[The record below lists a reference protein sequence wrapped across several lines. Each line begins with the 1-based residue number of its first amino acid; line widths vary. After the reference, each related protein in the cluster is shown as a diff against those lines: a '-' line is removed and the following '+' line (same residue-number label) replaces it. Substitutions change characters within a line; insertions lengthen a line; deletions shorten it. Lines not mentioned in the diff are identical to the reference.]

1 MPGSRDA
8 RGRSMRLLRYRERVA
23 MYDLGERLEVRCNI
37 EGRDFMFETGAVAK
51 QADGAVLV
59 SFGESMV
66 LVTATA
72 SHTIREGIDF
82 FPMVVDYQEMAYAA
96 GKIPG
101 GFFKR
106 EGRPSEKEILTAR
119 LIDRPLRPLFPKGF
133 LNEVQIIATVL
144 SADQENDTDVLAIC
158 GASAALQIS
167 EIPFKGPIAGV
178 RVGRVKGQWVSNPTR
193 SMLQESDVNLI
204 VAGNRDGVVMVEGGG
219 QELSEDDLLDAIFFG
234 HRALQPILDIQEE
247 LKKKCIESENGR
259 RRKAGEAEISTIEK
273 RTVPEATLDSV
284 LGQSVLLKEE
294 PLRGRIRA
302 ASEKIQQALAISRKK
317 SRNEQLEKVRQET
330 LAPLL
335 TEFPKQAGEFK
346 AYYEALEKSILRQPI
361 LQGNRRID
369 GRAFNEVRP
378 IHIQVGWLPRT
389 HGSARFTRGETQASA
404 VVTLG
409 SGDDE
414 QKIDALT
421 GETFKTFM
429 LHYNFPP
436 YSVGEVRML
445 RGPSRRDIGHGAL
458 AERSISRVLPS
469 NEKFPYTIR
478 IVSEVLESNG
488 SSSMATVCGG
498 SLALM
503 DAGVQIKSPVAGIAM
518 GLIKEGEKVVVL
530 TDILGD
536 EDHYGDMDFKVAGT
550 KTGITGF
557 QMDIKISGVTREIL
571 RQALAQAREGR
582 EFILGKMEEALPGPR
597 QELSPYAPRFLSLR
611 IKPDRIRE
619 IIGPQGKIIRGIQD
633 ETGVKINVED
643 DGLVQIFS
651 PDSGS
656 ANKAADRIRN
666 LIKEAVVGEIY
677 LGRVTSI
684 ARKPDGKEFGA
695 FVEIFPGMDGLVH
708 ISQLANE
715 RVRNVEDV
723 LKQGDQVLV
732 KVIGIDERGKIK
744 LSRKE
749 ALGLPWPEKK
759 E

>member
-1 MPGSRDA
+1 MSTHGT
-8 RGRSMRLLRYRERVA
+8 
-23 MYDLGERLEVRCNI
+23 RLEVRCNLG
-37 EGRDFMFETGAVAK
+37 GRDFVIETGAVAK

-59 SFGESMV
+59 TFGESIV

-72 SHTIREGIDF
+72 SRTIREGIDF
-82 FPMVVDYQEMAYAA
+82 FPLTVDYQEMAYAA

-106 EGRPSEKEILTAR
+106 EGRPSEKEILTSR

-144 SADQENDTDVLAIC
+144 SADQENDPDVLAIC
-158 GASAALQIS
+158 GASAALEIS
-167 EIPFKGPIAGV
+167 EIPFQGPIAGV
-178 RVGRVKGQWVSNPTR
+178 RVGRIQGQWVCNPTVTQ
-193 SMLQESDVNLI
+193 LKESDVNLI
-204 VAGNRDGVVMVEGGG
+204 VAGSREGVVMVEGGG
-219 QELSEDDLLDAIFFG
+219 QEISEEELLEAVFFG
-234 HRALQPILDIQEE
+234 HQSLQPILGIQEE
-247 LKKKCIESENGR
+247 LKRQRVDRENEE
-259 RRKAGEAEISTIEK
+259 RKAGGEPEIRTVEK
-273 RTVPEATLDSV
+273 RPVPEPSLDPV
-284 LGQSVLLKEE
+284 MGKSVLLADESIRE
-294 PLRGRIRA
+294 RIRTA
-302 ASEKIQQALAISRKK
+302 GQGKILQALAIARKK
-317 SRNEQLEKVRQET
+317 VRNEELEKTRQET

-335 TEFPKQAGEFK
+335 EEHPEQAGPIK
-346 AYYEALEKSILRQPI
+346 AYYEALEKFVVRRLM
-361 LQGNRRID
+361 LQENRRID

-389 HGSARFTRGETQASA
+389 HGSARFTRGETQVSA

-409 SGDDE
+409 SADDE

-421 GETFKTFM
+421 GETFKSFM

-436 YSVGEVRML
+436 YSVGEVRMM

-458 AERSISRVLPS
+458 AERSISRILPS
-469 NEKFPYTIR
+469 NEKNPYTIR

-488 SSSMATVCGG
+488 SSSMATVCGA

-503 DAGVQIKSPVAGIAM
+503 DAGVQIKRPVAGIAM

-536 EDHYGDMDFKVAGT
+536 EDHHGDMDFKVAGSRV
-550 KTGITGF
+550 GITGF

-582 EFILGKMEEALPGPR
+582 EFILGKMENALSGPKP
-597 QELSPYAPRFLSLR
+597 EMSPYAPRFLNLR
-611 IKPDRIRE
+611 VKPDRIRE

-643 DGLVQIFS
+643 DGSVHIFS
-651 PDSGS
+651 PDSQ
-656 ANKAADRIRN
+656 AAQKAANIIRDM
-666 LIKEAVVGEIY
+666 IKEAEVGEFY
-677 LGRVTSI
+677 MGRVTSI

-695 FVEIFPGMDGLVH
+695 FVEIFPGTDGLVH
-708 ISQLANE
+708 ISQLAKE

-723 LKQGDQVLV
+723 VKEGDQVLV

-749 ALGLPWPEKK
+749 ALGHPWPEKK

>member
-1 MPGSRDA
+1 MSAHGT
-8 RGRSMRLLRYRERVA
+8 
-23 MYDLGERLEVRCNI
+23 RLEVRCNLG
-37 EGRDFMFETGAVAK
+37 GRDFIVETGAVAK

-59 SFGESMV
+59 TFGESIV

-72 SHTIREGIDF
+72 SRTIREGIDF
-82 FPMVVDYQEMAYAA
+82 FPLVVDYQEMAYAA

-106 EGRPSEKEILTAR
+106 EGRPSEKEILTSR

-144 SADQENDTDVLAIC
+144 SADQENDPDVLAIC
-158 GASAALQIS
+158 GASAALEIS
-167 EIPFKGPIAGV
+167 DIPFQGPIAGV
-178 RVGRVKGQWVSNPTR
+178 RVGRIQGQWVCNPTG
-193 SMLQESDVNLI
+193 SQLKESDVNLI
-204 VAGNRDGVVMVEGGG
+204 VAGSREGVVMVEGGG
-219 QELSEDDLLDAIFFG
+219 QEISEEELLEAIFFG
-234 HRALQPILDIQEE
+234 HRSLQPILGIQEE
-247 LKKKCIESENGR
+247 LKGKRIELENEQ
-259 RRKAGEAEISTIEK
+259 RKAAGEPEIKTVEK
-273 RTVPEATLDSV
+273 KAVPELSFDPV
-284 LGQSVLLKEE
+284 LGKPVLLADESIRE
-294 PLRGRIRA
+294 RIRTA
-302 ASEKIQQALAISRKK
+302 GQGKILQALAIAQKK
-317 SRNEQLEKVRQET
+317 VRNELLEKTRQET

-335 TEFPKQAGEFK
+335 EEFPDKAGPIK
-346 AYYEALEKSILRQPI
+346 AYYEALEKFVVRRPI
-361 LQGNRRID
+361 LQEKRRVD

-389 HGSARFTRGETQASA
+389 HGSARFTRGETQVSA

-409 SGDDE
+409 SADDE

-436 YSVGEVRML
+436 YSVGEVRMM

-458 AERSISRVLPS
+458 AERSISRILPS
-469 NEKFPYTIR
+469 NEKNPYTIR

-488 SSSMATVCGG
+488 SSSMATVCGA

-503 DAGVQIKSPVAGIAM
+503 DAGIQIKRPVAGIAM

-536 EDHYGDMDFKVAGT
+536 EDHHGDMDFKVAGSR
-550 KTGITGF
+550 TGITGF
-557 QMDIKISGVTREIL
+557 QMDIKISGVTRDIL

-582 EFILGKMEEALPGPR
+582 EFILGKMENALSGPR
-597 QELSPYAPRFLSLR
+597 AEMSPYAPRFLSLR

-643 DGLVQIFS
+643 DGSVHIFS
-651 PDSGS
+651 PDSQ
-656 ANKAADRIRN
+656 AAQRAADIIREM
-666 LIKEAVVGEIY
+666 IKEAQVGEFY
-677 LGRVTSI
+677 MGRVASI

-695 FVEIFPGMDGLVH
+695 FVEIFPGTDGLVH

-723 LKQGDQVLV
+723 LKEGDQVLV

-749 ALGLPWPEKK
+749 ALGHPWPEKK
-759 E
+759 

>member
-1 MPGSRDA
+1 
-8 RGRSMRLLRYRERVA
+8 
-23 MYDLGERLEVRCNI
+23 
-37 EGRDFMFETGAVAK
+37 
-51 QADGAVLV
+51 
-59 SFGESMV
+59 MV

-72 SHTIREGIDF
+72 SRTIREGIDF

-144 SADQENDTDVLAIC
+144 SADQENDPDVLAIC
-158 GASAALQIS
+158 GASTALQIS
-167 EIPFKGPIAGV
+167 DIPFQGPIAGV
-178 RVGRVKGQWVSNPTR
+178 RVGRIQGRWVCNP
-193 SMLQESDVNLI
+193 SGSQLSQSDVNLV
-204 VAGNRDGVVMVEGGG
+204 VAGSREGVVMVEGGG
-219 QELSEDDLLDAIFFG
+219 QEISEEDLLEAIFFG
-234 HRALQPILDIQEE
+234 HRSLQPILDIQDE
-247 LKKKCIESENGR
+247 LKRKTIEAENEQR
-259 RRKAGEAEISTIEK
+259 RAAGEAEIANIEK
-273 RTVPEATLDSV
+273 RPVPQLVPDPV
-284 LGQSVLLKEE
+284 LGKSVLLADESIRE
-294 PLRGRIRA
+294 RIRA
-302 ASEKIQQALAISRKK
+302 AGREKILQALSFSKK
-317 SRNEQLEKVRQET
+317 KVRTEQLEKARQET
-330 LAPLL
+330 LDALL
-335 TEFPKQAGEFK
+335 EEFPKKAGEIK
-346 AYYEALEKSILRQPI
+346 AYYEAVEKFVVRQPI
-361 LQGNRRID
+361 LQGNRRVD
-369 GRAFNEVRP
+369 GRRFNEVRP

-389 HGSARFTRGETQASA
+389 HGSARFTRGETQISA

-409 SGDDE
+409 SAEDE

-421 GETFKTFM
+421 GETFKSFM

-458 AERSISRVLPS
+458 AERSISRILPS
-469 NEKFPYTIR
+469 SEKFPYTVR

-488 SSSMATVCGG
+488 SSSMATVCGS

-503 DAGVQIKSPVAGIAM
+503 DAGVQIKRPVAGIAM

-530 TDILGD
+530 TDIMGD
-536 EDHYGDMDFKVAGT
+536 EDHHGDMDFKVAGSR
-550 KTGITGF
+550 TGITGF

-582 EFILGKMEEALPGPR
+582 EFILQKMEEALPRPR
-597 QELSPYAPRFLSLR
+597 AEMSPYAPRFLSLR

-643 DGLVQIFS
+643 DGSVHIFS
-651 PDSGS
+651 PDSQ
-656 ANKAADRIRN
+656 AAQKAADKIRD
-666 LIKEAVVGEIY
+666 LIKEAEVGQFY
-677 LGRVTSI
+677 MGRVTSI
-684 ARKPDGKEFGA
+684 ARKQDGKEFGA
-695 FVEIFPGMDGLVH
+695 FVEIFPGTDGLVH

-723 LKQGDQVLV
+723 LKEGDQVLV

-749 ALGLPWPEKK
+749 ALGHPWPPK

>member
-1 MPGSRDA
+1 MSA
-8 RGRSMRLLRYRERVA
+8 HET
-23 MYDLGERLEVRCNI
+23 RLEVRCNLG
-37 EGRDFMFETGAVAK
+37 GRDFIVETGAVAK

-59 SFGESMV
+59 TFGESIV

-72 SHTIREGIDF
+72 SRTIREGIDF
-82 FPMVVDYQEMAYAA
+82 FPLVVDYQEMAYAA

-106 EGRPSEKEILTAR
+106 EGRPSEKEILTSR

-144 SADQENDTDVLAIC
+144 SADQENDPDVLAIC
-158 GASAALQIS
+158 GASAALEIS
-167 EIPFKGPIAGV
+167 DIPFQGPIAGV
-178 RVGRVKGQWVSNPTR
+178 RVGRIQGQWVCNPTV
-193 SMLQESDVNLI
+193 SQLKESDVNLI
-204 VAGNRDGVVMVEGGG
+204 VAGSREGVVMVEGGG
-219 QELSEDDLLDAIFFG
+219 QEISEEELLEALFFG
-234 HRALQPILDIQEE
+234 HRSLQPILGIQEE
-247 LKKKCIESENGR
+247 LKGKKIELENEQ
-259 RRKAGEAEISTIEK
+259 RKAAGQPEIRTAEK
-273 RTVPEATLDSV
+273 RPVPELSFDPV
-284 LGQSVLLKEE
+284 LGKPVLLADESIRE
-294 PLRGRIRA
+294 RIRTA
-302 ASEKIQQALAISRKK
+302 GQGKILQALAIAKK
-317 SRNEQLEKVRQET
+317 KLRNEQLEKARQET

-335 TEFPKQAGEFK
+335 EEFPEKAGPIK
-346 AYYEALEKSILRQPI
+346 AYYEALEKFVVRRPI
-361 LQGNRRID
+361 LQENRRVD

-389 HGSARFTRGETQASA
+389 HGSARFTRGETQVSA
-404 VVTLG
+404 AVTLG
-409 SGDDE
+409 SADDE

-421 GETFKTFM
+421 GETFKSFM

-436 YSVGEVRML
+436 YSVGEVRMM

-458 AERSISRVLPS
+458 AERSISRILPS
-469 NEKFPYTIR
+469 NEKNPYTIR

-488 SSSMATVCGG
+488 SSSMATVCGA

-503 DAGVQIKSPVAGIAM
+503 DAGVQIKRPAAGIAM

-536 EDHYGDMDFKVAGT
+536 EDHHGDMDFKVAGSR
-550 KTGITGF
+550 TGITGF
-557 QMDIKISGVTREIL
+557 QMDIKISGVTRDIL

-582 EFILGKMEEALPGPR
+582 EFILGKMENALSGPR
-597 QELSPYAPRFLSLR
+597 AEMSPYAPRFLSLR
-611 IKPDRIRE
+611 IRPDRIRE

-643 DGLVQIFS
+643 DGSVHIFS
-651 PDSGS
+651 PDSQ
-656 ANKAADRIRN
+656 AAQKAADIIRE
-666 LIKEAVVGEIY
+666 LIKEAEVGEFY
-677 LGRVTSI
+677 LGRVSSI

-695 FVEIFPGMDGLVH
+695 FVEIFPGTDGLVH

-723 LKQGDQVLV
+723 LKEGDQVLV

-749 ALGLPWPEKK
+749 ALGHPWPEKK
-759 E
+759 

>member
-1 MPGSRDA
+1 MSTHGT
-8 RGRSMRLLRYRERVA
+8 
-23 MYDLGERLEVRCNI
+23 RLEVRCNLG
-37 EGRDFMFETGAVAK
+37 GRDFVIETGAVAK

-59 SFGESMV
+59 TFGESIV

-72 SHTIREGIDF
+72 SRTIREGIDF
-82 FPMVVDYQEMAYAA
+82 FPLTVDYQEMAYAA

-106 EGRPSEKEILTAR
+106 EGRPSEKEILTSR

-144 SADQENDTDVLAIC
+144 SADQENDPDVLAIC
-158 GASAALQIS
+158 GASAALEIS
-167 EIPFKGPIAGV
+167 EIPFQGPIAGV
-178 RVGRVKGQWVSNPTR
+178 RVGRIQGQWVCNPTVTQ
-193 SMLQESDVNLI
+193 LKESDVNLI
-204 VAGNRDGVVMVEGGG
+204 VAGSREGVVMVEGGG
-219 QELSEDDLLDAIFFG
+219 QEISEEELLEAVFFG
-234 HRALQPILDIQEE
+234 HQSLQPILGIQEE
-247 LKKKCIESENGR
+247 LKRQRVDRENEE
-259 RRKAGEAEISTIEK
+259 RKAGGEPEIRTVEK
-273 RTVPEATLDSV
+273 RPVPEPSLDPV
-284 LGQSVLLKEE
+284 IGKSVLLADESIRE
-294 PLRGRIRA
+294 RIRTA
-302 ASEKIQQALAISRKK
+302 GQGKILQALAIARKK
-317 SRNEQLEKVRQET
+317 VRNEELEKTRQET

-335 TEFPKQAGEFK
+335 EEHPEQAGPIK
-346 AYYEALEKSILRQPI
+346 AYYEALEKFVVRRLM
-361 LQGNRRID
+361 LQENRRID

-389 HGSARFTRGETQASA
+389 HGSARFTRGETQVSA

-409 SGDDE
+409 SADDE

-421 GETFKTFM
+421 GETFKSFM

-436 YSVGEVRML
+436 YSVGEVRMM

-458 AERSISRVLPS
+458 AERSISRILPS
-469 NEKFPYTIR
+469 NEKNPYTIR

-488 SSSMATVCGG
+488 SSSMATVCGA

-503 DAGVQIKSPVAGIAM
+503 DAGVQIKRPVAGIAM

-536 EDHYGDMDFKVAGT
+536 EDHHGDMDFKVAGSRV
-550 KTGITGF
+550 GITGF

-582 EFILGKMEEALPGPR
+582 EFILGKMENALSGPKP
-597 QELSPYAPRFLSLR
+597 EMSPYAPRFLNLR
-611 IKPDRIRE
+611 VKPDRIRE

-643 DGLVQIFS
+643 DGSVHIFS
-651 PDSGS
+651 PDSQ
-656 ANKAADRIRN
+656 AAQKAANIIRDM
-666 LIKEAVVGEIY
+666 IKEAEVGEFY
-677 LGRVTSI
+677 MGRVTSI

-695 FVEIFPGMDGLVH
+695 FVEIFPGTDGLVH
-708 ISQLANE
+708 ISQLAKE

-723 LKQGDQVLV
+723 VKEGDQVLV

-749 ALGLPWPEKK
+749 ALGHPWPEKK

>member
-1 MPGSRDA
+1 MSTIGK
-8 RGRSMRLLRYRERVA
+8 
-23 MYDLGERLEVRCNI
+23 RLEVRCNL
-37 EGRDFMFETGAVAK
+37 EGRDLIFETGTVAK

-59 SFGESMV
+59 TFGESMV

-72 SHTIREGIDF
+72 SRTIREGIDF
-82 FPMVVDYQEMAYAA
+82 FPLVVDYQEMAYAA

-133 LNEVQIIATVL
+133 FNEVQIIATVL
-144 SADQENDTDVLAIC
+144 SADQENDPDVLAIC
-158 GASAALQIS
+158 GASTALQIS
-167 EIPFKGPIAGV
+167 DIPFQGPIAGV
-178 RVGRVKGQWVSNPTR
+178 RVGRIQGQWVCNPTG
-193 SMLQESDVNLI
+193 SQLAQSDVNLV
-204 VAGNRDGVVMVEGGG
+204 VAGSREGVVMVEGGG
-219 QELSEDDLLDAIFFG
+219 QEISEEELLEAIFFG
-234 HRALQPILDIQEE
+234 HRSLQPILDMQDE
-247 LKKKCIESENGR
+247 LKRKKIEVENEQR
-259 RRKAGEAEISTIEK
+259 RAAGEAEIADIEK
-273 RTVPEATLDSV
+273 RRTPQLFPDSV
-284 LGQSVLLKEE
+284 LGKSVLLADESIRE
-294 PLRGRIRA
+294 RIRTTGQ
-302 ASEKIQQALAISRKK
+302 EKILQALSISKK
-317 SRNEQLEKVRQET
+317 KVRNEQLEKAREDT
-330 LAPLL
+330 LKALL
-335 TEFPKQAGEFK
+335 EEFPERAGEIK
-346 AYYEALEKSILRQPI
+346 AYYEAVEKFVVRRPI
-361 LQGNRRID
+361 LQENRRVD
-369 GRAFNEVRP
+369 ERRFNEVRP

-389 HGSARFTRGETQASA
+389 HGSARFTRGETQVSA

-409 SGDDE
+409 SAEDE

-421 GETFKTFM
+421 GETFKSFM

-458 AERSISRVLPS
+458 AERSISRILPPS
-469 NEKFPYTIR
+469 DKLPYTIR

-488 SSSMATVCGG
+488 SSSMATVCGS

-503 DAGVQIKSPVAGIAM
+503 DAGIQIKRPVAGIAM

-536 EDHYGDMDFKVAGT
+536 EDHHGDMDFKVAGSRS
-550 KTGITGF
+550 GITGF

-582 EFILGKMEEALPGPR
+582 EFILQKMEEALAGPR
-597 QELSPYAPRFLSLR
+597 TEMSPYAPRFLSLR

-643 DGLVQIFS
+643 DGSVHIFS
-651 PDSGS
+651 PDSQAAQQA
-656 ANKAADRIRN
+656 ANKIRD
-666 LIKEAVVGEIY
+666 LIKEAEVGQFY
-677 LGRVTSI
+677 MGRVTSI

-695 FVEIFPGMDGLVH
+695 FVEIFPGTDGLIH
-708 ISQLANE
+708 ISQLAKE
-715 RVRNVEDV
+715 RVRNVGDV
-723 LKQGDQVLV
+723 LKEGDSVLV

-749 ALGLPWPEKK
+749 ALGHPWPPQE
-759 E
+759 

>member
-1 MPGSRDA
+1 
-8 RGRSMRLLRYRERVA
+8 
-23 MYDLGERLEVRCNI
+23 
-37 EGRDFMFETGAVAK
+37 
-51 QADGAVLV
+51 
-59 SFGESMV
+59 MV
-66 LVTATA
+66 LVTVTA
-72 SHTIREGIDF
+72 SRTIREGIDF
-82 FPMVVDYQEMAYAA
+82 FPLVVDYQEMAYAA

-133 LNEVQIIATVL
+133 FNEVQIVATVL
-144 SADQENDTDVLAIC
+144 SADQGNDPDVLAIC
-158 GASAALQIS
+158 GASTALQIS
-167 EIPFKGPIAGV
+167 DIPFQGPIAGV
-178 RVGRVKGQWVSNPTR
+178 RVGRIQGQWVCNPTA
-193 SMLQESDVNLI
+193 SQLGQSDVNLV
-204 VAGNRDGVVMVEGGG
+204 VAGSREGVVMVEGGG
-219 QELSEDDLLDAIFFG
+219 QEISEEELLEAIFFG
-234 HRALQPILDIQEE
+234 HRSLLPILDIQDE
-247 LKKKCIESENGR
+247 LKRKKIELENEQR
-259 RRKAGEAEISTIEK
+259 RAAGEAEIADIEK
-273 RTVPEATLDSV
+273 RSVPQLVPDPV
-284 LGQSVLLKEE
+284 LGKSVLLADESIRE
-294 PLRGRIRA
+294 RIRKA
-302 ASEKIQQALAISRKK
+302 GQEKIPQALSISKK
-317 SRNEQLEKVRQET
+317 KVRTEQLEKAREDT
-330 LAPLL
+330 LKALL
-335 TEFPKQAGEFK
+335 EEFPERAGEIK
-346 AYYEALEKSILRQPI
+346 AYYEAVEKFVVRRPI
-361 LQGNRRID
+361 LQENRRVD
-369 GRAFNEVRP
+369 GRRFNEVRP

-389 HGSARFTRGETQASA
+389 HGSARFTRGETQVSA

-409 SGDDE
+409 SAEDE

-421 GETFKTFM
+421 GETFKSFM

-458 AERSISRVLPS
+458 AERSINRILPPS
-469 NEKFPYTIR
+469 DKFPYTIR

-488 SSSMATVCGG
+488 SSSMATVCGS

-503 DAGVQIKSPVAGIAM
+503 DAGVQIKRPVAGIAM

-536 EDHYGDMDFKVAGT
+536 EDHHGDMDFKVAGSRS
-550 KTGITGF
+550 GITGF

-582 EFILGKMEEALPGPR
+582 EFILQKMEEALPGPR
-597 QELSPYAPRFLSLR
+597 AEMSPYAPRFLSLKIR
-611 IKPDRIRE
+611 PDRIRE

-643 DGLVQIFS
+643 DGSVHIFS
-651 PDSGS
+651 PDSQ
-656 ANKAADRIRN
+656 AAQKAAGIIREM
-666 LIKEAVVGEIY
+666 IKEAEVGEFY
-677 LGRVTSI
+677 MGRVSSI

-695 FVEIFPGMDGLVH
+695 FVEIFPGTDGLIH

-715 RVRNVEDV
+715 RVRNVGDV
-723 LKQGDQVLV
+723 LKEGDQVLV

-749 ALGLPWPEKK
+749 ALGHPWPPK

>member
-1 MPGSRDA
+1 
-8 RGRSMRLLRYRERVA
+8 
-23 MYDLGERLEVRCNI
+23 MYAFGERLEVRCNI
-37 EGRDFMFETGAVAK
+37 EGKDFVVETGSVAK

-59 SFGESMV
+59 SFGESIV

-72 SHTIREGIDF
+72 SRTIREGIDF
-82 FPMVVDYQEMAYAA
+82 FPMTVDYQEMAYAA

-106 EGRPSEKEILTAR
+106 EGRPSEKEILTSR

-144 SADQENDTDVLAIC
+144 SADQENDPDVLAIC

-178 RVGRVKGQWVSNPTR
+178 RVGRLKGQWVSNPTA
-193 SMLQESDVNLI
+193 SQLQESDANLI
-204 VAGNRDGVVMVEGGG
+204 VAGSRESVVMVEGGG
-219 QELSEDDLLDAIFFG
+219 QELSEDELLEAIFFG
-234 HRALQPILDIQEE
+234 HRALQPILDCQEE
-247 LKKKCIESENGR
+247 LKKKWVEAENAR
-259 RRKAGEAEISTIEK
+259 RRTAAEPEISSIEK
-273 RTVPEATLDSV
+273 RAVPEVILDPV
-284 LGQSVLLKEE
+284 LGQSVLLKDES
-294 PLRGRIRA
+294 LRERIRTGQ
-302 ASEKIQQALAISRKK
+302 EKIRKALSISRKK
-317 SRNEQLEKVRQET
+317 VRNEQLEKAREET
-330 LAPLL
+330 LAALFE
-335 TEFPKQAGEFK
+335 EFPEKAGEIK
-346 AYYEALEKSILRQPI
+346 AYYEALEKFVVRQPI
-361 LQGNRRID
+361 LQQNRRID

-389 HGSARFTRGETQASA
+389 HGSARFTRGETQVSA

-409 SGDDE
+409 SADDE

-421 GETFKTFM
+421 GESFKTFM

-436 YSVGEVRML
+436 FSVGEVRML

-458 AERSISRVLPS
+458 AERSISRILPS
-469 NEKFPYTIR
+469 NEKFPFTIR

-488 SSSMATVCGG
+488 SSSMATVCGA

-503 DAGVQIKSPVAGIAM
+503 DAGIQIKSPVAGIAM
-518 GLIKEGEKVVVL
+518 GLIKEGERVVIL

-536 EDHYGDMDFKVAGT
+536 EDHHGDMDFKVAGT
-550 KTGITGF
+550 KVGITGF

-582 EFILGKMEEALPGPR
+582 EFILGKMQEALSGPR
-597 QELSPYAPRFLSLR
+597 EGLSLYAPRFLSLR
-611 IKPDRIRE
+611 VKPDRIRE
-619 IIGPQGKIIRGIQD
+619 IIGPQGKVIRGIQE

-643 DGLVQIFS
+643 DGLVKIFS
-651 PDSGS
+651 PDSQS
-656 ANKAADRIRN
+656 AEKAADKIRS
-666 LIKEAVVGEIY
+666 LIKEAEVGELY

-695 FVEIFPGMDGLVH
+695 FVEIFPGVDGLVH
-708 ISQLANE
+708 ISQLAKE

-723 LKQGDQVLV
+723 LKEGDQVLV